1 MSANSVDKD
10 GVQMIET
17 GGGSECYLSDVGD
30 IDNSKFITTDENH
43 AEKITEGQLT
53 FWRVSAKDVHYSDH
67 STGKTVRVNINAGGG
82 LDVKQKNTWEDNPE
96 YIWTKNDSK
105 NAEFTYYIRCS
116 GKITGHGTAADHI
129 ICSSKFRGGIH
140 TGKHDP
146 RASCCELIL
155 RVGEG
160 NKTLDYNFEYD
171 HPDYINDLDGTK
183 KLKADNETEI
193 AKWFGRKTIVW
204 TNSDGESVTARDYID
219 LDPFDTN
226 GMPKNNWEPLQE
238 KVFTKVS
245 KKTKDGKKYDVPPL
259 WGGMFTSR
267 VDGFQTVNYA
277 IVSIREII
285 PPT

>member
-1 MSANSVDKD
+1 M
-10 GVQMIET
+10 VQ
-17 GGGSECYLSDVGD
+17 
-30 IDNSKFITTDENH
+30 
-43 AEKITEGQLT
+43 Q
-53 FWRVSAKDVHYSDH
+53 
-67 STGKTVRVNINAGGG
+67 
-82 LDVKQKNTWEDNPE
+82 Q
-96 YIWTKNDSK
+96 
-105 NAEFTYYIRCS
+105 
-116 GKITGHGTAADHI
+116 
-129 ICSSKFRGGIH
+129 
-140 TGKHDP
+140 
-146 RASCCELIL
+146 
-155 RVGEG
+155 
-160 NKTLDYNFEYD
+160 
-171 HPDYINDLDGTK
+171 
-183 KLKADNETEI
+183 
-193 AKWFGRKTIVW
+193 IVW